1 VDEAIT
7 PQQLRPSAAP
17 GAPAFFGP
25 RWNGWTL
32 AALAVVCILGFFVTQ
47 TVLLVY
53 VLFRDHPDFLRYPAE
68 LQHQLQN
75 PSFVTDLLTAK
86 NLWLISVFS
95 EAALAL
101 MTIGLAQAAFRAS
114 PSNLGLRPIAG
125 RYRLALTIGVG
136 VTAGVGLFLISSLVE
151 VAMTK
156 VLGPHPPQPQALAL
170 VKHHGW
176 WAFMLDFMSVG
187 IAAPIAEELFFR
199 GFLFAGLAQ
208 RMSPLLAMAVSAALF
223 GAAHLEK
230 WSFLPIFAIGFGLAW
245 VYYSTRSL
253 WVNIVSHSTVNTV
266 SLIVAFLYPQLVK

>member
-1 VDEAIT
+1 VDDAIA
-7 PQQLRPSAAP
+7 REHVKPSAAP

-32 AALAVVCILGFFVTQ
+32 CALAVVCILGFFVTQ
-47 TVLLVY
+47 TLLLVW

-68 LQHQLQN
+68 LQRQLQN

-86 NLWLISVFS
+86 NLWIISVFS

-101 MTIGLAQAAFRAS
+101 MTIGLAQAAFRANL
-114 PSNLGLRPIAG
+114 SNLGLRAIAG
-125 RYRLALTIGVG
+125 RYRLLLTVGVG
-136 VTAGVGLFLISSLVE
+136 VSAGVGLFLASSLVE
-151 VAMTK
+151 LAMTK
-156 VLGPHPPQPQALAL
+156 ILGPHPPQPQALAL
-170 VKHHGW
+170 VKHHGLF
-176 WAFMLDFMSVG
+176 AFMLDFMSVG

-199 GFLFAGLAQ
+199 GFVFAGLAQ
-208 RMSPLLAMAVSAALF
+208 RMSPFLAMTISAVLF
-223 GAAHLEK
+223 GGAHLEK
-230 WSFLPIFAIGFGLAW
+230 WSFLPIVVIGFGLAW